1 MGRQK
6 LVHIRSNQL
15 VNGSPKLPSAAA
27 LEFGELA
34 INYLSGKE
42 TISIKNSDNAIV
54 QFNPVTF
61 SEKNL
66 WNAKL
71 NAASIGTVTTGAA
84 GSNANVTVTNSGNTA
99 VFNFTI
105 PRGATGAQGATGAKG
120 DTGAQGAVGPTG
132 TAASITG
139 VSATTLAAG
148 ATATVTMSGTTT
160 ARSFIFGIP
169 KGDTGA
175 QGPQGEQGPQGL
187 RGATGT
193 NGKDGAQGPQ
203 GLRGETGATGPT
215 GPTGSVASLTTTGS
229 GNVVTSVALNAS
241 TKVLT
246 VTKGTT
252 MATQSDLTALTNRV
266 AALETALNGVNSA
279 LTALEAVAK

>member
-6 LVHIRSNQL
+6 LVHLRSNQL

-61 SEKNL
+61 TEKNL

-105 PRGATGAQGATGAKG
+105 PRGATGAQGPQGEKGATGA
-120 DTGAQGAVGPTG
+120 
-132 TAASITG
+132 
-139 VSATTLAAG
+139 
-148 ATATVTMSGTTT
+148 
-160 ARSFIFGIP
+160 
-169 KGDTGA
+169 TGA

-187 RGATGT
+187 RGATGATGATGT

>member
-6 LVHIRSNQL
+6 LVHLRSNQL
-15 VNGSPKLPSAAA
+15 VNGSPKLPSVDA

-61 SEKNL
+61 TEKNL

-105 PRGATGAQGATGAKG
+105 PRGATGATGATGAKG
-120 DTGAQGAVGPTG
+120 DTGAQ
-132 TAASITG
+132 
-139 VSATTLAAG
+139 
-148 ATATVTMSGTTT
+148 
-160 ARSFIFGIP
+160 
-169 KGDTGA
+169 
-175 QGPQGEQGPQGL
+175 
-187 RGATGT
+187 
-193 NGKDGAQGPQ
+193 
-203 GLRGETGATGPT
+203 GATGPT

-252 MATQSDLTALTNRV
+252 MATQSDLIALTNRV

>member
-6 LVHIRSNQL
+6 LVHLRSNQL
-15 VNGSPKLPSAAA
+15 VNGSPKLPSVDA

-61 SEKNL
+61 TEKNL

-105 PRGATGAQGATGAKG
+105 PRGATGAT
-120 DTGAQGAVGPTG
+120 GPTG

-187 RGATGT
+187 RGATGATGATGT